1 MELQTF
7 IGTVILVTV
16 SGALAPGPLFFG
28 LLLNGSKQGARA
40 GVSCAVGHTIIEFPL
55 VIALALGL
63 LAAASQPLI
72 KTGIGLA
79 GGVGLIGFGV
89 LQVYGTLKVQKAES
103 ANTSKLP
110 ANSLILGLAFSGLN
124 PYFILWWLS
133 IGSVLIVQ
141 ALAFAA
147 IAGILIMYASHVWMD
162 YAWLTLVAHL
172 AKKGQSLMGSRYYR
186 FAVVAFGLI
195 LIGYGLQFI
204 IAVI

>member
-1 MELQTF
+1 VELQTF

-172 AKKGQSLMGSRYYR
+172 AKKGQNLMGSRYYR